1 MRHPSVDGSVRARIA
16 AALLL
21 AFSLAAGMPALAQF
35 KTLYKWTDRDGK
47 VQYSDK
53 PPVGFTGEIE
63 RLEIDPASNTT
74 QSPRAPEAAAKTAPT
89 DIAGKRR
96 ALREQLRAALDA
108 ARAKLELARASLAVA
123 GGPDD
128 DERQVLQQKFATQVP
143 GTASARGNCRP
154 IQQDGRVVFLCPTLV
169 PNESYYERLGKLE
182 EAVRSAEAE
191 VTAAEEAYRRG
202 VD

>member
-1 MRHPSVDGSVRARIA
+1 MGPRARA
-16 AALLL
+16 VVLL
-21 AFSLAAGMPALAQF
+21 ALSLAIGLPADAQMR
-35 KTLYKWTDRDGK
+35 TLYKWTDGAGK

-53 PPVGFTGEIE
+53 PPVGFSGEIE

-74 QSPRAPEAAAKTAPT
+74 LLPGPREPQAAAKPAPG

-96 ALREQLRAALDA
+96 ALREQLRAAVDG
-108 ARAKLELARASLAVA
+108 ARAKHELAKASLAVA

-128 DERQVLQQKFATQVP
+128 DERQVLQQRFATQVP

-182 EAVRSAEAE
+182 DAVREAEAE
-191 VTAAEEAYRRG
+191 VAAAEDAYRRG